1 MNHIHACVSRLVFW
15 SVKPEIQERYPRSC
29 RAIRLL
35 QRTWSEETPGIYQ
48 KTIKRRRLRLGSLAS
63 ANDGRRRRRLPTADG
78 GPALASQ
85 RRPMADFE
93 EAEATYLRE
102 LGRKR
107 QVFRRMKQ
115 ECMRLKEQV
124 KNFKTTKTLGGR
136 LSQEWILRVILSAPN
151 ASGSGLVD
159 AFKIAVASDSSVIS
173 RQSMSCIKAS
183 FLEFWKDMNHEKVQ
197 EFLSMQLQG
206 VVSETAR
213 GVSAAPRFLG
223 VILLHVQDEAELRLL
238 SSDSS
243 SRPGLPRRSRTS
255 KVQLHVVRLLC
266 KRKEFQLPQELQ
278 ALQDKSA
285 ATLATSFLSV
295 LQTWMTTVKAALP
308 KAAAYKGSR
317 SPKEIW
323 FTHCLV
329 GDGIATN
336 EAAAKLLWEMRGT

>member
-1 MNHIHACVSRLVFW
+1 MNHVHACVSRLVFW

-35 QRTWSEETPGIYQ
+35 RDTWSDETPHTYQ
-48 KTIKRRRLRLGSLAS
+48 ARKRRRRLRFSSLAS
-63 ANDGRRRRRLPTADG
+63 ANDGRRR
-78 GPALASQ
+78 LASQ

-93 EAEATYLRE
+93 EAEATHVRE
-102 LGRKR
+102 LGRRR
-107 QVFRRMKQ
+107 QVFRRMKKEWMQ
-115 ECMRLKEQV
+115 FKEQV
-124 KNFKTTKTLGGR
+124 ENFKTTKTLGGR

-151 ASGSGLVD
+151 ASGRGLVD
-159 AFKIAVASDSSVIS
+159 SFKMAVASDSSALS

-183 FLEFWKDMNHEKVQ
+183 FLEFWKEMNHEQVR
-197 EFLSMQLQG
+197 EFLSMQLRG

-213 GVSAAPRFLG
+213 GVSAAPPFLG

-285 ATLATSFLSV
+285 PTLATSLLSV
-295 LQTWMTTVKAALP
+295 LKMWMPTVQAALP
-308 KAAAYKGSR
+308 RAAAHKGNGSG